1 MALDFSKM
9 KASVEQAFAD
19 LATLEVATL
28 TNPSKVSIDLTAGK
42 SDDIFSSI
50 RQNLS
55 QADLVAYTR
64 FDLGGDAVSYVS
76 KSEEVTDL
84 ADKHALMVESALET
98 RKTLFNTIIQVIKDL
113 V

>member
-1 MALDFSKM
+1 MAIDFSKLKTSIE
-9 KASVEQAFAD
+9 KALDD
-19 LATLEVATL
+19 LTSLEVATL
-28 TNPSKVSIDLTAGK
+28 TNPAKVSIDLTVGN
-42 SDDIFSSI
+42 SGDIFAAI
-50 RQNLS
+50 RQNLA

-76 KSEEVTDL
+76 KSEDATAL

-98 RKTLFNTIIQVIKDL
+98 RKALFNTVIQVIKDL

>member
-1 MALDFSKM
+1 MAIDFSKL
-9 KASVEQAFAD
+9 KTSVEKALDD
-19 LATLEVATL
+19 LTTLEVATL
-28 TNPSKVSIDLTAGK
+28 TNPAKVSIDLTAG
-42 SDDIFSSI
+42 SSGDIFTAI

-76 KSEEVTDL
+76 KSEEVTAL
-84 ADKHALMVESALET
+84 ADTHALMVESALET
-98 RKTLFNTIIQVIKDL
+98 RKALFNTIIQIVKDL

>member
-1 MALDFSKM
+1 MAIDFSKL
-9 KASVEQAFAD
+9 KTSVEKALDD
-19 LATLEVATL
+19 LTTLEVATL
-28 TNPSKVSIDLTAGK
+28 TNPAKVSIDLTAGN
-42 SDDIFSSI
+42 SGDIFTAI
-50 RQNLS
+50 RQNLA

-76 KSEEVTDL
+76 KSEDGAAL

-98 RKTLFNTIIQVIKDL
+98 RKALFSTIIQVVKDL